1 MVGLDEEDAQHG
13 IVHRTMVHVDVADA
27 ARNLAADA
35 QQCVT
40 LDDVAVADD
49 DVFARGVQ
57 TPCVAVAARLDDH
70 SVVALIERAI
80 LDEEIARHLQVD
92 AVIVVS
98 MGPYVQV
105 AGDAVV
111 AQVDVNRPERTFANA
126 ESVE

>member
-1 MVGLDEEDAQHG
+1 MMWQL
-13 IVHRTMVHVDVADA
+13 RT
-27 ARNLAADA
+27 
-35 QQCVT
+35 T
-40 LDDVAVADD
+40 I
-49 DVFARGVQ
+49 VFARGVQ